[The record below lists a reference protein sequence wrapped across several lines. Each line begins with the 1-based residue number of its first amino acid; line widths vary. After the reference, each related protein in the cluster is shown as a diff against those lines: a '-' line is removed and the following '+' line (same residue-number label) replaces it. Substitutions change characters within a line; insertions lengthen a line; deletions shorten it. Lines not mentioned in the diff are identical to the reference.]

1 MAVPTIETPTTH
13 PRVKTMLLTRARA
26 ENSTTMIATIAIG
39 LIATTTANGRTSL
52 IALPISYLP
61 YSPLVGGGGRNRTHR
76 TGFARPTRFED
87 EGGHQTPF
95 TSGAGLSASLP
106 SEERPSTR
114 RSAVKKLLVLLILV
128 AIGIAVARKV
138 REV

>member
-1 MAVPTIETPTTH
+1 M
-13 PRVKTMLLTRARA
+13 
-26 ENSTTMIATIAIG
+26 
-39 LIATTTANGRTSL
+39 
-52 IALPISYLP
+52 ALPISACSSHDRLI
-61 YSPLVGGGGRNRTHR
+61 GGGGRNRTHR
-76 TGFARPTRFED
+76 TGITRPTRFED

-95 TSGAGLSASLP
+95 TSGVGLSVSLASGD
-106 SEERPSTR
+106 RPSTR

>member
-1 MAVPTIETPTTH
+1 LADRPAH
-13 PRVKTMLLTRARA
+13 LLPPLL
-26 ENSTTMIATIAIG
+26 ST
-39 LIATTTANGRTSL
+39 
-52 IALPISYLP
+52 
-61 YSPLVGGGGRNRTHR
+61 GGRRWQESNPPD
-76 TGFARPTRFED
+76 GFARPTRFED

-128 AIGIAVARKV
+128 PIGMAGARRV
-138 REV
+138 REACPSAQRGLERRRRGPPSRARAPPGHVRAYRSANRSA